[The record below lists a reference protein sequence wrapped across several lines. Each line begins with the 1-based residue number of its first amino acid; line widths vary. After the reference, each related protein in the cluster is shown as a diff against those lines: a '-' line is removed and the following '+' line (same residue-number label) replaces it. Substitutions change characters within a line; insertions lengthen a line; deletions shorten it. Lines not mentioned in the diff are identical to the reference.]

1 MAKNIYCPH
10 CAKGHLFF
18 EIGYISHES
27 GFASV
32 HSEDRVYCINCGRQ
46 RYLTELHDG
55 DEPEVRGDRL
65 PLWVLTAVAPAAAL
79 QRAKRIVRNTY
90 RNDKTSFENPEE

>member
-1 MAKNIYCPH
+1 MATVFCPH
-10 CAKGHLFF
+10 CTKGSLFY

-27 GFASV
+27 GFAAV

-46 RYLTELHDG
+46 RYLTEIHDG

-65 PLWVLTAVAPAAAL
+65 PLWVLTAVAPADSI
-79 QRAKRIVRNTY
+79 QRAKRIVKASY
-90 RNDKTSFENPEE
+90 REDKKTFETTDE